1 MEVKYEVQFAYIAE
15 VAIKDLDEMV
25 YDIQHDQFVVFLL
38 YARHEVQRRIPAI
51 LWMYMQLVRR
61 R

>member
-51 LWMYMQLVRR
+51 L
-61 R
+61 